1 VRLGFAV
8 ATALTPDILITDEV
22 LAVGDES
29 FQKKCVAWMESYL
42 AGGGTLLLCSHS
54 MYHIQ
59 KLCRAALWLR
69 EGHVER
75 YGAAAEVSQ
84 AYLAYHEEKSAGA
97 KRPIAAPRAAAAG
110 VYAVQSLT
118 LDPPAT
124 LLSGG
129 ALTIAGE
136 VFSPDGRAPVV
147 LLGLIRADGTPVYG
161 VATDM
166 DGVEPVRISANRF
179 AFSLNF
185 PRVPLL
191 PGKYLVR
198 AHALDPEGV
207 RLFDNVEMPLLI
219 EGATRE
225 MGLVR
230 IDHGWGERAADS
242 GGGSPD
248 GTGRS

>member
-1 VRLGFAV
+1 MDQHVFVHRPQRL
-8 ATALTPDILITDEV
+8 
-22 LAVGDES
+22 
-29 FQKKCVAWMESYL
+29 
-42 AGGGTLLLCSHS
+42 
-54 MYHIQ
+54 Q
-59 KLCRAALWLR
+59 KL
-69 EGHVER
+69 
-75 YGAAAEVSQ
+75 
-84 AYLAYHEEKSAGA
+84 
-97 KRPIAAPRAAAAG
+97 G
-110 VYAVQSLT
+110 VYAVQSLS

-124 LLSGG
+124 VPSGG

-136 VFSPDGRAPVV
+136 VFSPDGRPPVV

-166 DGVEPVRISANRF
+166 DGVAPRRTGAHRF
-179 AFSLNF
+179 AFSLTF
-185 PRVPLL
+185 PRLPLL

-230 IDHGWGERAADS
+230 IDHDWSGRMPDS
-242 GGGSPD
+242 DGGPPD
-248 GTGRS
+248 GAGPA